1 MNKNKIYIAI
11 GILIIVVGVFAFMN
25 RELVKDKGYALDN
38 AEVIIKV
45 GDLETVLGYENIK
58 ALGEVDFSAILDTS
72 DTDPK
77 EHTYT
82 GVPLKKVIEECG
94 ISLNGKS
101 KIVVR
106 AVDGYTVALT
116 VDEVLD
122 EDNIYLAYGIDGKP
136 LKSKSQGGSGPYQL
150 IVRKDQ
156 FSQRWCKFI
165 VEIEVI

>member
-25 RELVKDKGYALDN
+25 RELVKDKGYAQEN
-38 AEVIIKV
+38 AEVIVKK
-45 GDLETVLGYENIK
+45 GDLETVLGYESIK

-72 DTDPK
+72 TSDPE

-82 GVPLKKVIEECG
+82 GVPLKKVIEETG
-94 ISLNGKS
+94 ISLNEKD
-101 KIVVR
+101 KVVIR
-106 AVDGYTVALT
+106 AIDGYTVAFT
-116 VDEVLD
+116 IDEVLD
-122 EDNIYLAYGIDGKP
+122 EDNVYMAYGMDGKP
-136 LKSKSQGGSGPYQL
+136 LKSKSKGGSGPYQI

-156 FSQRWCKFI
+156 FSQRWCKFV